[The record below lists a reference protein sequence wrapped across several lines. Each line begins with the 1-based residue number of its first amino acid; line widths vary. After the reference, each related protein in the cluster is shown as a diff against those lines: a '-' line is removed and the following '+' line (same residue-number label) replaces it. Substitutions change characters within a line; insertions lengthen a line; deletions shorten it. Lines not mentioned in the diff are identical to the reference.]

1 MKSPPSRWSSRRFT
15 PFRLIIG
22 LSLLLLLCGC
32 VWTGVRKKT
41 QSTSVVNYLYPDQIN
56 PLAPTSIPVLRLP
69 LRVGVAFVP
78 TGSGPGSGPN
88 RTYVGRTDQAMS
100 ELNKSALLERV
111 AAEFK
116 GRDYIQS
123 IEIIPSTYLRA
134 GGGFPNLDQIRSILG
149 IDVIALVSYD
159 QVQFTDNNF
168 LSLTYWTIVG
178 AYVFHGNQNDT
189 QTLLEAAVY
198 DIPSRHLLFR
208 APGGS
213 EVKAGA
219 AGVYVDQR
227 LRADSARGFTDAT
240 GELIVNLKAQ
250 LEDFR
255 VRVKQSPEMVK
266 IEHRPGYTGGG
277 SFGGAFAGGIALLV
291 LARGVAGRFRRPA

>member
-1 MKSPPSRWSSRRFT
+1 MKPPSSSRSSRRWLT
-15 PFRLIIG
+15 G
-22 LSLLLLLCGC
+22 CLLFSVAWLLCGC
-32 VWTGVRKKT
+32 VWSGVRKKT
-41 QSTSVVNYLYPDQIN
+41 QSTSVVNFLYPDRVN
-56 PLAPTSIPVLRLP
+56 PLPPTSIPVLRLP

-78 TGSGPGSGPN
+78 TGSRSINASTRPYLAN
-88 RTYVGRTDQAMS
+88 VDQAMS
-100 ELNKSALLERV
+100 EMSKAALLERV

-116 GRDYIQS
+116 GREYIQS
-123 IEIIPSTYLRA
+123 IEIIPSTYLRPS
-134 GGGFPNLDQIRSILG
+134 GGFTNLDQIRSILG

-168 LSLTYWTIVG
+168 LSLTYWTIAG
-178 AYVFHGNQNDT
+178 AYIFHGNRNDT

-213 EVKAGA
+213 QVKAGA

-227 LRADSARGFTDAT
+227 LRADSVRGFNDAT
-240 GELIVNLKAQ
+240 GELIVNLQAQ

-255 VRVKQSPEMVK
+255 KRVKLSPEMVT

-277 SFGGAFAGGIALLV
+277 SFGSTFTIIMGALV
-291 LARGVAGRFRRPA
+291 LAHRLRRRLASPA